1 MGLNE
6 TTTTGTINGSQIVKQ
21 YAGQSTG
28 DVVYKTAD
36 GRYWSD
42 LRGGVP
48 NTLATGAIIATVK
61 K

>member
-6 TTTTGTINGSQIVKQ
+6 TTTGTINGSPIVGQ

-28 DVVYKTAD
+28 STVYRTAD
-36 GRYWSD
+36 GRHWHD

-48 NTLATGAIIATVK
+48 NTLPTIATIAMVQR
-61 K
+61 